1 MEGTPPPLRLR
12 LGCPVWA
19 FAGWRGS
26 LYTPDARRTDFLGQ
40 YARVFGA
47 VEGSATFYGLPT
59 EATVRRWA
67 AEAPPGFRF
76 CFKFPR
82 TVTHDRALV
91 GAAGD
96 TARFLERLAL
106 LPDRLGPLLLQ
117 LGPGFGPRQLPQLD
131 RYLAAL
137 PDPAACVVEVRHPG
151 LYDDAVAE
159 REFDAVLLAHGAA
172 RGNFDTA
179 DVFAAPVTDATTAE
193 AQQRK
198 PRLPWR
204 AAVAAGP
211 AFVRFVGRNTVA
223 DSLPALGRWVEPVR
237 QWLLAGREVYFFT
250 HTPDDAQA
258 PLLARAFHE
267 RLRAAVPA
275 LPPLATFPG
284 EAVAAREP
292 AQASLFG

>member
-1 MEGTPPPLRLR
+1 MEGTPEPLRLR

-19 FAGWRGS
+19 FEGWRGS
-26 LYTPDARRTDFLGQ
+26 LYTPDARRSDFLPQ
-40 YARVFGA
+40 YATVFAA

-67 AEAPPGFRF
+67 AEAPGGFRF

-82 TVTHDRALV
+82 AITHDRGLV
-91 GAAGD
+91 EAEAE
-96 TARFLERLAL
+96 TARFLERMAL

-117 LGPGFGPRQLPQLD
+117 LGPGFGPRQLPVLD
-131 RYLAAL
+131 RYLAGL

-151 LYDDAVAE
+151 LYDDAAAE
-159 REFDAVLLAHGAA
+159 RDFDAVLLAHGAA

-179 DVFAAPVTDATTAE
+179 DVFAAPATDATTAE

-211 AFVRFVGRNTVA
+211 AFVRFVGRNTVV
-223 DSLPALGRWVEPVR
+223 DSLPALERWVDPVCR
-237 QWLLAGREVYFFT
+237 WLLAGREVYFFT

-258 PLLARAFHE
+258 PQLARAFHR
-267 RLRAAVPA
+267 RLRAALPA
-275 LPPLATFPG
+275 LPELAAFPG
-284 EAVAAREP
+284 EVAAARRP

>member
-1 MEGTPPPLRLR
+1 MEGTPNPLRLR

-19 FAGWRGS
+19 FDGWRGT
-26 LYTPDARRTDFLGQ
+26 LYTPGARRTDFLPQ
-40 YARVFGA
+40 YASVFGT
-47 VEGSATFYGLPT
+47 VEGSATFYGLPS

-82 TVTHDRALV
+82 SVTHERGLV
-91 GAAGD
+91 EAEAD
-96 TARFLERLAL
+96 TARFLERMAL

-117 LGPGFGPRQLPQLD
+117 LGPGFGPRQLPALD
-131 RYLAAL
+131 RYLDGL
-137 PDPAACVVEVRHPG
+137 PDARACVVEVRHPA
-151 LYDDAVAE
+151 LFDDAAAE
-159 REFDAVLLAHGAA
+159 RAFEELLLAHGAA

-179 DVFAAPVTDATTAE
+179 DVFAAPASDATTAE

-211 AFVRFVGRNTVA
+211 AFVRFVGRNAVA

-237 QWLLAGREVYFFT
+237 AWLLDGREVYFFT

-258 PLLARAFHE
+258 PELARAFH
-267 RLRAAVPA
+267 RLLRAALPA
-275 LPPLATFPG
+275 LPELARFPG
-284 EAVAAREP
+284 EAAAEREP
-292 AQASLFG
+292 RQAPLFG